1 MDNFVSYTNINYN
14 YSQMNR
20 FLKLTVTIVALF
32 VFINGKSQVLAPGE
46 AVPQGAIVYSLPLT
60 SFRFVAEAAHESFI
74 AGPYAKYAQKYLG
87 IQARE
92 TSGEIYTLS
101 SVQLIPYTEADRS
114 SNIALNIG
122 NSKTASANFL
132 EMTSQGL
139 IIWSDSRVAK
149 GGSMRFPAKADM
161 AAFEKSQSTS
171 NLTSVNTTLYKTV
184 QTATGLERV
193 PVQQSQVVEKS
204 LEKRAEETAG
214 LIFRLRTKRME
225 IITGETDAT
234 FSGDALRAAID
245 EINRLEDEYLTLFT
259 GKSVS
264 DTQKMEFD
272 VVPKAENTKQFYVA
286 FRISESQGLL
296 TSDNVSG
303 RPVVLELIQD
313 GDNASKVNMDLTLA
327 KGRVLYRKPAIM
339 NARVSDGQNLL
350 LQTRVA
356 VYQLGSMLSFPIEIA
371 TGK

>member
-1 MDNFVSYTNINYN
+1 
-14 YSQMNR
+14 MNR
-20 FLKLTVTIVALF
+20 FLKLSFTLVALF
-32 VFINGKSQVLAPGE
+32 IFITGKSQILAPGE
-46 AVPQGAIVYSLPLT
+46 LAPQGAIVYSLPLT
-60 SFRFVAEAAHESFI
+60 SFRLIAEASHESFI

-92 TSGEIYTLS
+92 TSGDTYTLN

-132 EMTSQGL
+132 EMTSQGV
-139 IIWSDSRVAK
+139 IIWSDSRVTK
-149 GGSMRFPAKADM
+149 GGNMRFPAKADM
-161 AAFEKSQSTS
+161 AVFEKSQSTS

-184 QTATGLERV
+184 QAASGLERV
-193 PVQQSQVVEKS
+193 PVQQSQVIEKS
-204 LEKRAEETAG
+204 PEKRAEETAG
-214 LIFRLRTKRME
+214 LIFRLRAKRME

-245 EINRLEDEYLTLFT
+245 EINRLESEYLTLFT

-264 DTQKMEFD
+264 DIQKMEFD
-272 VVPKAENTKQFYVA
+272 VVPKAENPKQLYIA
-286 FRISESQGLL
+286 FRISETQGLL
-296 TSDNVSG
+296 TSDNVAG
-303 RPVVLELIQD
+303 RPIVMELVQD
-313 GDNASKVNMDLTLA
+313 GDNTTKVNMDLALA

-339 NARVSDGQNLL
+339 NARVSDGQNIL

-356 VYQLGSMLSFPIEIA
+356 VYQLGSTLSFPIEVA

>member
-1 MDNFVSYTNINYN
+1 
-14 YSQMNR
+14 
-20 FLKLTVTIVALF
+20 
-32 VFINGKSQVLAPGE
+32 
-46 AVPQGAIVYSLPLT
+46 
-60 SFRFVAEAAHESFI
+60 
-74 AGPYAKYAQKYLG
+74 
-87 IQARE
+87 
-92 TSGEIYTLS
+92 
-101 SVQLIPYTEADRS
+101 
-114 SNIALNIG
+114 
-122 NSKTASANFL
+122 
-132 EMTSQGL
+132 
-139 IIWSDSRVAK
+139 
-149 GGSMRFPAKADM
+149 
-161 AAFEKSQSTS
+161 
-171 NLTSVNTTLYKTV
+171 
-184 QTATGLERV
+184 
-193 PVQQSQVVEKS
+193 
-204 LEKRAEETAG
+204 
-214 LIFRLRTKRME
+214 ME

-245 EINRLEDEYLTLFT
+245 EINRLENEYLTLFT

-264 DTQKMEFD
+264 DTQRMEFD
-272 VVPKAENTKQFYVA
+272 VVPKAENTKHFYVA

-313 GDNASKVNMDLTLA
+313 GDNAAKVNMDLTLA